1 MASTASVRAARWL
14 VAPAVAAVLVAGVWV
29 TGGLI
34 TDSFRA
40 SMALTAAW
48 FVAAAAACLAV
59 GRARRVLRGPV
70 LAGYVVAAAAVGGY
84 LAYSTLHDRVVHE
97 RVAVGRP
104 AGRLA
109 DRPETTPP
117 PAGVNVEE
125 ASGSFRAG
133 EHDTAGVARVVRL
146 AGGRRVLTLTRF
158 ATAAGPDL
166 RVRLAPRVTTDGGA
180 RGVIDLGALKG
191 NRGSQQY
198 GLPGGAPTR
207 HATVLIWCRAFSA
220 LFGAAALRPV

>member
-1 MASTASVRAARWL
+1 MAPTASVRAARWL
-14 VAPAVAAVLVAGVWV
+14 AAPAVAAVLVAGVWV

-48 FVAAAAACLAV
+48 FVAAAVACLAIA
-59 GRARRVLRGPV
+59 RARRSLRVPV
-70 LAGYVVAAAAVGGY
+70 LGGYAVAAVAVGGY
-84 LAYSTLHDRVVHE
+84 LGYSTLHDRVVHE
-97 RVAVGRP
+97 RVVVGTP
-104 AGRLA
+104 ASRLA
-109 DRPETTPP
+109 DRAAPT
-117 PAGVNVEE
+117 AVRARANVEV

-133 EHDTAGVARVVRL
+133 EHATSGVARVVRL

-166 RVRLAPRVTTDGGA
+166 RVRLAPGATTDGGA
-180 RGVIDLGALKG
+180 AGVVDLGALKG

-198 GLPGGAPTR
+198 DLHRGAPTR

-220 LFGAAALRPV
+220 LFGAAALRPA